1 MKKFLALIVTICA
14 IISVTDSYAVV
25 DKKELV
31 LTLETM
37 SSPSAFKAFKK
48 ASSDVQYENLK
59 SLLSQMEEV
68 YKTCS
73 TLEDFYKFRTSLY
86 IIKQLKYK
94 AKLRNTSQTYINDLI
109 NRLDIKSLE
118 SMRILKDLERSA
130 AKAEKNKCN

>member
-1 MKKFLALIVTICA
+1 MKKFLALVITICA
-14 IISVTDSYAVV
+14 ITSVTDSFAAV

-37 SSPSAFKAFKK
+37 SSPSAYKAFKR

-73 TLEDFYKFRTSLY
+73 TLEDFYKFRTSLV
-86 IIKQLKYK
+86 IIEQLRYK
-94 AKLRNTSQTYINDLI
+94 AKLRKTSQIYVDTFIG
-109 NRLDIKSLE
+109 RLNENSLE
-118 SMRILKDLERSA
+118 SINNLENLERSA
-130 AKAEKNKCN
+130 AKAEK